1 MRIRVILTILC
12 TMYTLSAFAVP
23 AKGDVSALFPKM
35 AQDGKWGYIDSS
47 GSFIIRPQFEQA
59 LAFSEGVAA
68 VSVCKKFG
76 YINERGA
83 AVIKPQFDEARSFR
97 EGLAAVMI
105 IDMDSIMKW
114 GYIDKAGRFIIT
126 PCFDRAEDFSDGEAC
141 VVHQGRKRRI
151 DPSGRFVD

>member
-1 MRIRVILTILC
+1 MRIRVLLTIFC

-23 AKGDVSALFPKM
+23 AKGDVNALFPKM
-35 AQDGKWGYIDSS
+35 APDGRWGYIDST

-76 YINERGA
+76 YINEKGA

-105 IDMDSIMKW
+105 IDMDSVMKW
-114 GYIDKAGRFIIT
+114 GYIDKAGRFVIT
-126 PCFDRAEDFSDGEAC
+126 PCFECAGDFSDGEAR
-141 VVHQGRKRRI
+141 VVHQGRQRRI
-151 DPSGRFVD
+151 DPSGHFID